1 MYELEVDG
9 MSCGHCAGTV
19 TKSVLAIDP
28 AAKVEV
34 DLATRKVRVDS
45 QAALPAISS
54 AIADAGYPVISSG
67 AV

>member
-1 MYELEVDG
+1 MYQLEVEG
-9 MSCGHCAGTV
+9 MSCGHCVGAV

-45 QAALPAISS
+45 QAALPAISA
-54 AIADAGYPVISSG
+54 AIADAGYPVVSSG
-67 AV
+67 TA